1 MPREL
6 SLRRRRRRPGAVT
19 VMFFHASL
27 TYTTLDSTEKEIAAV
42 HAANADDVD
51 KAVRAAHAALANPE
65 WKQMPA
71 ARRGLLMYK
80 LAERI
85 EQQQEIFATS
95 EAWDN
100 GTLPSELLISARSF

>member
-1 MPREL
+1 M
-6 SLRRRRRRPGAVT
+6 
-19 VMFFHASL
+19 SL
-27 TYTTLDSTEKEIAAV
+27 TYTTLCSTEKEIAAV

-51 KAVRAAHAALANPE
+51 KAVRAAHVALTNPE

-100 GTLPSELLISARSF
+100 GTPPN